1 MSRSLGV
8 MEAIRT
14 TLPEWFL
21 EAFVWVTLLGDL
33 LFVAP
38 ALALF
43 YAVDVGSSIRRGRR
57 EEPLCSN
64 RTASL
69 IATVFGGLALV
80 VLLESVF
87 ALPRPPA
94 EYHAIEASEFGFPSG
109 HTMAATVFWGAIAL
123 WLPRGRRSVRLGVSG
138 AIVLLVAVSRLAL
151 GVHYL
156 VDVVASVAFGA
167 IYLAVIVRVARDRP
181 LRAFLAAL
189 GIALAA
195 TVVAGANERAALAL
209 VGTAVGLV
217 GWWLVERP
225 AIRGRVYA
233 AYDRLGP
240 GSA

>member
-1 MSRSLGV
+1 
-8 MEAIRT
+8 MEALRAI
-14 TLPEWFL
+14 LPEWSL
-21 EAFVWVTLLGDL
+21 EAFAAATLFGDL

-38 ALALF
+38 ALVLF
-43 YAVDVGSSIRRGRR
+43 YLVDVGSSIRRGRR
-57 EEPLCSN
+57 EEPLCSD

-94 EYHAIEASEFGFPSG
+94 EYHVIEPSEFGFPSG
-109 HTMAATVFWGAIAL
+109 HTMAATVFWGALAL
-123 WLPRGRRSVRLGVSG
+123 WLPRGRRSVRIGIAG
-138 AIVLLVAVSRLAL
+138 AIVALVAVSRLAL

-167 IYLAVIVRVARDRP
+167 VYLATVGRLALDRP
-181 LRAFLAAL
+181 LRAFLTAL

-195 TVVAGANERAALAL
+195 AVATGVNDRALLAL

-225 AIRGRVYA
+225 AIRRRVYGI
-233 AYDRLGP
+233 YDRLVT
-240 GSA
+240 GST

>member
-1 MSRSLGV
+1 

-14 TLPEWFL
+14 SLPEWLL

-33 LFVAP
+33 LLVAP

-43 YAVDVGSSIRRGRR
+43 YLVDVGSSVRRGRR
-57 EEPLCSN
+57 EEPLCSD

-80 VLLESVF
+80 IFLESVF

-94 EYHAIEASEFGFPSG
+94 EYHVIEASEFGFPSG

-123 WLPRGRRSVRLGVSG
+123 WLPRGRRSVRLGVAG
-138 AIVLLVAVSRLAL
+138 AIVLFVAVSRLAL

-167 IYLAVIVRVARDRP
+167 IYLAVIARVARGRP

-195 TVVAGANERAALAL
+195 TVVAGANDRAVLAL
-209 VGTAVGLV
+209 VGTVVGLV

-225 AIRGRVYA
+225 PIRGRVYA

-240 GSA
+240 GST

>member
-14 TLPEWFL
+14 TLPQWLL
-21 EAFVWVTLLGDL
+21 EAFVAATLLGDL
-33 LFVAP
+33 LLVAP

-43 YAVDVGSSIRRGRR
+43 YLVDVGSSIRRGRR
-57 EEPLCSN
+57 EDPLCSD
-64 RTASL
+64 RTAFL

-94 EYHAIEASEFGFPSG
+94 EFHVIEPSEFGFPSG
-109 HTMAATVFWGAIAL
+109 HTMAATVFWGALAL
-123 WLPRGRRSVRLGVSG
+123 WLPYGRRSVRLGVAG
-138 AIVLLVAVSRLAL
+138 TVVVLVATSRLAL

-167 IYLAVIVRVARDRP
+167 VYLAAVGWLARDRP
-181 LRAFLAAL
+181 LRAFFVAL

-195 TVVAGANERAALAL
+195 AVAAGVNGRALLAV

-217 GWWLVERP
+217 GWWLVEHP
-225 AIRGRVYA
+225 AIRRRVYGA
-233 AYDRLGP
+233 ADRLR
-240 GSA
+240 SDST